1 MQVPGPF
8 EYERATSVDHA
19 IGLLDRLGEGARVVA
34 GGHSLLP
41 MMKLRIAN
49 PEYLV
54 DINDLAPELG
64 YVVVGGINNPNL
76 VRLGAMTRH
85 REILDSDALAAVC
98 PIFRDAERVIADPVV
113 RNRGTLGGS
122 LCQAD
127 PAEDLSTV
135 CTVLDAVCLAKG
147 PSGEREIAID
157 DFLVGPY
164 ETALAHNE
172 VLIEVRIPLRHNTS
186 SAYAKVERR
195 VGDWAITA
203 AGAAVTLDGQTILAA
218 RVGLTAVNP
227 DPVALAELSAGLVGQ
242 PATEEVFAEAGR
254 RAAQACTPV
263 TDVRGTAE
271 YKRHLAGELTVRTL
285 RTAAGRV
292 LGAPAAPRPEREPT
306 MQVNMTV
313 NGEPVT
319 AEVEPRMLLVHF
331 LRDQLRLTGTHWG
344 CDTSNCGTCVVEV
357 DGVPVKSCTMLAVMA
372 SGHSIRT
379 VEGLAG
385 PDGQLDPVQEGFM
398 RCHGLQCG
406 FCTPGMLITARAL
419 LDRNPDPDEQTIREA
434 ISGQICR
441 CTGYTTIVRSIQWA
455 AAHQTVKAQS

>member
-54 DINDLAPELG
+54 DINDLALELG
-64 YVVVGGINNPNL
+64 YVITDPTL
-76 VRLGAMTRH
+76 VRIGAMTRH
-85 REILDSDALAAVC
+85 RELLESDTLAAVC

-135 CTVLDAVCLAKG
+135 CTVLDAVCLARG

-172 VLIEVRIPLRHNTS
+172 MLVDVRIPVRHNTS

-195 VGDWAITA
+195 VGDWAVTA
-203 AGAAVTLDGQTILAA
+203 AGASLTIDGDAIAAA

-227 DPVALAELSAGLVGQ
+227 DAAALAEVSAALVGR
-242 PATEEVFAEAGR
+242 PASDEVFADAGA
-254 RAAQACTPV
+254 RAAQACEPV
-263 TDVRGTAE
+263 TDMRGSAE
-271 YKRHLAGELTVRTL
+271 YKRHLASELTIRTL
-285 RTAAGRV
+285 RTAAQRV
-292 LGAPAAPRPEREPT
+292 RE
-306 MQVNMTV
+306 Q
-313 NGEPVT
+313 
-319 AEVEPRMLLVHF
+319 
-331 LRDQLRLTGTHWG
+331 
-344 CDTSNCGTCVVEV
+344 
-357 DGVPVKSCTMLAVMA
+357 
-372 SGHSIRT
+372 
-379 VEGLAG
+379 
-385 PDGQLDPVQEGFM
+385 
-398 RCHGLQCG
+398 
-406 FCTPGMLITARAL
+406 
-419 LDRNPDPDEQTIREA
+419 
-434 ISGQICR
+434 
-441 CTGYTTIVRSIQWA
+441 RS
-455 AAHQTVKAQS
+455 

>member
-19 IGLLDRLGEGARVVA
+19 IGLLDRLGEEARIVA

-64 YVVVGGINNPNL
+64 YVITDPTL
-76 VRLGAMTRH
+76 VRIGAMARH
-85 REILDSDALAAVC
+85 REILESDMLAALC

-127 PAEDLSTV
+127 PAEDLTTA
-135 CTVLDAVCLAKG
+135 CEVLDAVCLVRG

-157 DFLVGPY
+157 DFLIGPY
-164 ETALAHNE
+164 ETAVAPNE
-172 VLIEVRIPLRHNTS
+172 ILIEVRIPVRHNTS

-195 VGDWAITA
+195 VGDWAVAA
-203 AGAAVTLDGQTILAA
+203 AGAAVTLDGDSVAAA

-227 DPVALAELSAGLVGQ
+227 DPAALAELAAALVGQ

-254 RAAQACTPV
+254 RAGEACDPV

-271 YKRHLAGELTVRTL
+271 YKRHLASELTIRTL
-285 RTAAGRV
+285 RTAAARV
-292 LGAPAAPRPEREPT
+292 R
-306 MQVNMTV
+306 
-313 NGEPVT
+313 
-319 AEVEPRMLLVHF
+319 
-331 LRDQLRLTGTHWG
+331 
-344 CDTSNCGTCVVEV
+344 
-357 DGVPVKSCTMLAVMA
+357 
-372 SGHSIRT
+372 
-379 VEGLAG
+379 
-385 PDGQLDPVQEGFM
+385 
-398 RCHGLQCG
+398 
-406 FCTPGMLITARAL
+406 ITA
-419 LDRNPDPDEQTIREA
+419 
-434 ISGQICR
+434 G
-441 CTGYTTIVRSIQWA
+441 GM
-455 AAHQTVKAQS
+455 

>member
-19 IGLLDRLGEGARVVA
+19 IGLLDRLGDTARIVA

-64 YVVVGGINNPNL
+64 YVITDPTL
-76 VRLGAMTRH
+76 VRIGAMTRH
-85 REILDSDALAAVC
+85 REILESDRLAAVC

-135 CTVLDAVCLAKG
+135 CNVLGAVCLVRG

-164 ETALAHNE
+164 ETAVAPNE
-172 VLIEVRIPLRHNTS
+172 ILIEVRIPVRHNTS

-195 VGDWAITA
+195 VGDWAVTA
-203 AGAAVTLDGQTILAA
+203 AGAAITLDDGAIAAA

-227 DPVALAELSAGLVGQ
+227 DPTALAEISAGLVGR
-242 PATEEVFAEAGR
+242 PATEDTFAEGGR
-254 RAAQACTPV
+254 LAAQACDPV

-271 YKRHLAGELTVRTL
+271 YKRHLACELTIRTL
-285 RTAAGRV
+285 RSAA
-292 LGAPAAPRPEREPT
+292 ER
-306 MQVNMTV
+306 
-313 NGEPVT
+313 
-319 AEVEPRMLLVHF
+319 
-331 LRDQLRLTGTHWG
+331 
-344 CDTSNCGTCVVEV
+344 
-357 DGVPVKSCTMLAVMA
+357 
-372 SGHSIRT
+372 
-379 VEGLAG
+379 
-385 PDGQLDPVQEGFM
+385 
-398 RCHGLQCG
+398 
-406 FCTPGMLITARAL
+406 
-419 LDRNPDPDEQTIREA
+419 
-434 ISGQICR
+434 
-441 CTGYTTIVRSIQWA
+441 VRSIPA
-455 AAHQTVKAQS
+455 PEGN

>member
-54 DINDLAPELG
+54 DINDLVPELG
-64 YVVVGGINNPNL
+64 YVITDPTL
-76 VRLGAMTRH
+76 VRIGAMSRH
-85 REILDSDALAAVC
+85 REILESDALASVC

-135 CTVLDAVCLAKG
+135 CSVLNAVCLARG

-157 DFLVGPY
+157 EFLAGPY
-164 ETALAHNE
+164 ETTLAYNE
-172 VLIEVRIPLRHNTS
+172 VLVEVRIPLRHRSS

-195 VGDWAITA
+195 VGDWAVTA
-203 AGAAVTLDGQTILAA
+203 AGASLTLDGQEDDTIAAA
-218 RVGLTAVNP
+218 RVDLTAVNP
-227 DPVALAELSAGLVGQ
+227 DPAALAELSAHLVGQ

-254 RAAQACTPV
+254 RAAQACDPAA
-263 TDVRGTAE
+263 DVRGTVE

-285 RTAAGRV
+285 RTSAQRV
-292 LGAPAAPRPEREPT
+292 HSQPAPE
-306 MQVNMTV
+306 
-313 NGEPVT
+313 
-319 AEVEPRMLLVHF
+319 
-331 LRDQLRLTGTHWG
+331 GT
-344 CDTSNCGTCVVEV
+344 
-357 DGVPVKSCTMLAVMA
+357 
-372 SGHSIRT
+372 
-379 VEGLAG
+379 
-385 PDGQLDPVQEGFM
+385 
-398 RCHGLQCG
+398 
-406 FCTPGMLITARAL
+406 
-419 LDRNPDPDEQTIREA
+419 
-434 ISGQICR
+434 
-441 CTGYTTIVRSIQWA
+441 
-455 AAHQTVKAQS
+455 

>member
-54 DINDLAPELG
+54 DINDLALELG
-64 YVVVGGINNPNL
+64 YVITDPTL

-85 REILDSDALAAVC
+85 RELLESDTLAAAC

-135 CTVLDAVCLAKG
+135 CLVLDAVCLARG
-147 PSGEREIAID
+147 PSGEREIPID
-157 DFLVGPY
+157 EFMVGPY
-164 ETALAHNE
+164 ETALAFNE
-172 VLIEVRIPLRHNTS
+172 VLVEVRIPVRHNTS

-195 VGDWAITA
+195 VGDWAVTA
-203 AGAAVTLDGQTILAA
+203 VGAAITLDGAAIAAA

-227 DPVALAELSAGLVGQ
+227 DRAALAELSAALVGQ
-242 PATEEVFAEAGR
+242 PATDDVFAEAGR
-254 RAAQACTPV
+254 RAAEACDPV

-271 YKRHLAGELTVRTL
+271 YKRHLASELTIRTL
-285 RTAAGRV
+285 RTAAERV
-292 LGAPAAPRPEREPT
+292 RE
-306 MQVNMTV
+306 Q
-313 NGEPVT
+313 
-319 AEVEPRMLLVHF
+319 R
-331 LRDQLRLTGTHWG
+331 
-344 CDTSNCGTCVVEV
+344 SN
-357 DGVPVKSCTMLAVMA
+357 
-372 SGHSIRT
+372 
-379 VEGLAG
+379 
-385 PDGQLDPVQEGFM
+385 
-398 RCHGLQCG
+398 
-406 FCTPGMLITARAL
+406 
-419 LDRNPDPDEQTIREA
+419 
-434 ISGQICR
+434 
-441 CTGYTTIVRSIQWA
+441 
-455 AAHQTVKAQS
+455 